1 MRGDLILDQDSFL
14 RSQGLQIRDK
24 KGLFCVCFFLDNDTP
39 GVSEL
44 KENT

>member
-14 RSQGLQIRDK
+14 RSQGLQIRDT
-24 KGLFCVCFFLDNDTP
+24 KGLFCVFFLDNDTP